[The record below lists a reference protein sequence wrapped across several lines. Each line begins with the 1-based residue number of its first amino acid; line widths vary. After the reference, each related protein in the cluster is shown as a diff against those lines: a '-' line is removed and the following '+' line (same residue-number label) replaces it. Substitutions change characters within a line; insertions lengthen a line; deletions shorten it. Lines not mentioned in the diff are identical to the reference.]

1 MGLLL
6 ALIIICGVFSAV
18 PFAAEAEHTAVDPG
32 DGTYAPDQVIVMF
45 KDGAFTTDTAPEKGG
60 VASTGAGFGEGMRAV
75 SSEDTALSSAG
86 GTADAGEYS
95 APVRIR

>member
-1 MGLLL
+1 ML

-18 PFAAEAEHTAVDPG
+18 PFAAEEEHTAVDPG

-45 KDGAFTTDTAPEKGG
+45 KDGAVTTDTAHDKGG